1 MGLDFVTVRTEMKKN
16 NIEVYPEFILT
27 DTKDLMIKGNHLYAV
42 WDEENKR
49 WLTDEEEVKIV
60 QLIDKQVKAK
70 VDEMNKDMPGANVIP
85 LYLRNTSNKKIQVWH
100 QFVNKDHPD
109 TYVPLNHKLIFDND
123 EVCRENYS
131 THALPYHL
139 EEKPTPAYD
148 ELAGTLYSSEELQ
161 KIEWCIGAILS
172 GDSKKLQKFL
182 IITGDAGAGKS
193 TMLHII
199 EQLFDGYYISFDS
212 KMLTNGGDF
221 GLAQFKDNPLVAIEH
236 DGNLSKIIDNSK
248 MNSLVSHEA
257 QIINEKYRAP
267 YVMKFDTF
275 LIMASNSNVEITDA
289 KSGLTRRIID
299 VEPTGKKVE
308 ETRYFQL
315 IEQIKF
321 ELGGIAQHCLK
332 VYQTNKHIYDKYRPE
347 RQITRTYKFYDFIDY
362 VYSEFVEMDEVTLDY
377 AWGRYKKYVE
387 MADIKYSYDRIRF
400 KNELQDFFREFHT
413 RKMIDGSFRR
423 NVYTGFIQDRLLSKK
438 VINNNDDIPDW
449 LKLEKIE
456 PSILDTELKY
466 CPAQYTY
473 ESGTPLYSW
482 DNVNTV
488 LAGLS
493 SNKLHYVRPPENLIV
508 VDFDIRGMDGEK
520 SLIENL
526 KAASSFPP
534 TYAETSQSGKG
545 LHLHYFYDGDV
556 SKLSAIYAPN
566 VEVKV
571 FKGKSALRRKLSE
584 CNNLPILHISSG
596 LPLKEG
602 DTKKLVNK
610 ENVQNEREIRSIIL
624 RALRKEYEP
633 HSTASMICLIE
644 KVLKDAYESRIT
656 YDVSDLYKYVNE
668 FAMNS
673 SNQAQLCIKKVSKMK
688 FKSEEEPKGL
698 DEYSEDAPIVIFD
711 VEVFPNVFI
720 VCWKIK
726 GEGTVVKW
734 INPDPKDVRKL
745 FEYRLIGFNNRN
757 YDNHIMYAW
766 AYGGYSNAQLY
777 SMSRAIINNVADAQL
792 NEARYASYADVFE
805 YSSKKQ
811 SLKKWEI
818 ELGLY
823 HLENQYPW
831 DQPLPEEY
839 WDEVAEYCKND
850 VIATEAVIEACHQD
864 FVAREILAK
873 LSGLTVMHTTRQHTT
888 KIIFGNN
895 KNPELVYTDLSKEFP
910 GYSFDPITHTSS
922 YMGEDP
928 SEGGYV
934 YSEPGMYDNV
944 ILLDVA
950 SLHPHSIIALNLF
963 GEYTPRFKDI
973 LDARIFIKHK
983 DFDSAKKMLDG
994 ALAEFLT
1001 DEDQAAQLAQ
1011 ALKIVINS
1019 VYGYTTATFPNPF
1032 KDERNIDNIVAKRGA
1047 LFMMTLKHKVQEM
1060 GYTVAHI
1067 KTDSIKIPNGDQKI
1081 IDFCMNFAKQYGYT
1095 FEHEATYEKF
1105 CLVNDAVYIAKY
1117 NDGPHKFKLSTGEK
1131 LMTEWTATGTQFQ
1144 VPYVFKTLFAKEP
1157 IIFDDMCE
1165 TKSVSTSLYLDFNEQ
1180 LPENEH
1186 DYHFVG
1192 KVGRFTPVKDG
1203 VGGGIL
1209 LRENG
1214 DKYAAATGTKHGNKI
1229 FRWMESSVLKE
1240 AGHEDYVDI
1249 EYYRYFV
1256 DEAIAKI
1263 NEYGDFATFA
1273 Q

>member
-1 MGLDFVTVRTEMKKN
+1 MGLDFVTIRTETKKN
-16 NIEVYPEFILT
+16 HIEVYPEFILT
-27 DTKDLMIKGNHLYAV
+27 DTKDLMVKGNHLYAV
-42 WDEENKR
+42 WDEDGKR
-49 WLTDEEEVKIV
+49 WLTDDQEVKII
-60 QLIDKQVKAK
+60 QLIDKEVKAK
-70 VDEMNKDMPGANVIP
+70 VDELGSMPGTTVVP
-85 LYLRNTSNKKIQVWH
+85 LYLKNTSNKKVQQWH

-109 TYVPLNHKLIFDND
+109 TYVPLNHKLIFDNT

-131 THALPYHL
+131 THSLPYHL
-139 EEKPTPAYD
+139 EEKATPAYD
-148 ELAGTLYSSEELQ
+148 EIAHTLYSSEELQ

-172 GDSKKLQKFL
+172 GDSRKLQKFL

-267 YVMKFDTF
+267 YAMKFDTF

-299 VEPTGKKVE
+299 VEPTGNKIE
-308 ETRYFQL
+308 EARYFQL
-315 IEQIKF
+315 IDQIKF
-321 ELGGIAQHCLK
+321 ELGGIAKHCLD
-332 VYQTNKHIYDKYRPE
+332 VYQSNKHIYDKYKPE

-387 MADIKYSYDRIRF
+387 MADIKYSYDRVKF
-400 KNELQDFFREFHT
+400 KNELQDFFREFHN
-413 RKMIDGSFRR
+413 RKLIDGSYKR

-438 VINNNDDIPDW
+438 VITNDNDIPQW

-456 PSILDTELKY
+456 PSILDKELQY
-466 CPAQYTY
+466 CQAQYAY
-473 ESGTPLYSW
+473 DSGTPLGPW
-482 DNVNTV
+482 DSVSTV
-488 LAGLS
+488 LAGIS

-508 VDFDIRGMDGEK
+508 VDFDIRGEDGEK
-520 SLIENL
+520 SLIDNL

-545 LHLHYFYDGDV
+545 LHLHYFYDGDIN
-556 SKLSAIYAPN
+556 KLSAIYAPN
-566 VEVKV
+566 VEVKI
-571 FKGKSALRRKLSE
+571 FKGKSALRRRLSE
-584 CNNLPILHISSG
+584 CNNLPIVHISSG

-602 DTKKLVNK
+602 DSKMVNK
-610 ENVQNEREIRSIIL
+610 EVIQNEQQLKAIIL
-624 RALRKEYEP
+624 RALKKEYEP
-633 HSTASMICLIE
+633 YSTASMICLIE
-644 KVLKDAYESRIT
+644 KVLKEAYDAGVV
-656 YDVSDLYKYVNE
+656 YDVSDLYSVVRD
-668 FAMNS
+668 FAMRS
-673 SNQAQLCIKKVSKMK
+673 TNQAEMCIKKVAKMK
-688 FKSEEEPKGL
+688 FKSEDISNTK
-698 DEYSEDAPIVIFD
+698 DFDEDAPIIFFD

-720 VCWKIK
+720 VCYKHK
-726 GEGTVVKW
+726 GKGNVVKL
-734 INPDPKDVRKL
+734 INPSVDEVKKL
-745 FEYRLIGFNNRN
+745 FNYRLVGFNNRN

-766 AYGGYSNAQLY
+766 AFGGYNNRQLY
-777 SMSRAIINNVADAQL
+777 SMSRSIINGVQGVQL
-792 NEARYASYADVFE
+792 NEARNASYADVYE

-818 ELGLY
+818 ELGIY

-831 DQPLPEEY
+831 DEDLPEEH
-839 WDEVAEYCKND
+839 WEEVATYCAND
-850 VIATEAVIEACHQD
+850 VIATEKVAEAIHQD

-873 LSGLTVMHTTRQHTT
+873 LSGLTVNHTTRQHTT
-888 KIIFGNN
+888 KIIFGDV

-910 GYSFDPITHTSS
+910 GYSFDPVAHKSS

-934 YSEPGMYDNV
+934 YAEPGIYENV
-944 ILLDVA
+944 ILLDIA

-973 LDARIFIKHK
+973 LDARIAIKHK
-983 DFDSAKKMLDG
+983 DYAKARKMLDG
-994 ALAEFLT
+994 ALAEFLD
-1001 DEDQAAQLAQ
+1001 DEEQAAQLAQ

-1019 VYGYTTATFPNPF
+1019 VYGFTTATFPNPF

-1047 LFMMTLKHKVQEM
+1047 LFMISLKHKVQEM
-1060 GYTVAHI
+1060 GYTVAHV
-1067 KTDSIKIPNGDQKI
+1067 KTDSIKIPDGDDKVI
-1081 IDFCMNFAKQYGYT
+1081 KFCMDYAKKYGYT

-1117 NDGPHKFKLSTGEK
+1117 ADGKHKFKLPTGQK
-1131 LMTEWTATGTQFQ
+1131 LETEWTATGTQFQ

-1165 TKSVSTSLYLDFNEQ
+1165 TKSVTSALYLDFNEQ

-1186 DYHFVG
+1186 NYHFVG
-1192 KVGRFTPVKDG
+1192 RVGQFTPVIPG

-1209 LRENG
+1209 LREKDG
-1214 DKYAAATGTKHGNKI
+1214 KYSAATGTKGY
-1229 FRWMESSVLKE
+1229 RWLESRLLKE
-1240 AGHEDYVDI
+1240 SGHEDYVDI
-1249 EYYRYFV
+1249 SYYASFV
-1256 DEAIAKI
+1256 DAAKASI
-1263 NEYGDFATFA
+1263 EEYGNFEEFV